1 MKRRWGRQSSL
12 APLSA
17 GLSNLSIESRECSIW
32 TADEAAAQAVQKRMR
47 GASDAAADKQTC
59 HTQAPMTQ
67 QDMEPASGAEAV
79 TQRVEDSGMLVPE
92 PQAAIDSE
100 SDFGHAAMRI
110 GCDAEEASPIKGQAI
125 ESDSDI
131 DHAGPVRRKPS
142 SRTAKGRAQA
152 LAEEPELVTP
162 EQAEQL
168 MHSGRHQAR
177 TESST
182 KSIMLDNDAQVSH
195 CGDLGQALLT
205 SSMPESS
212 NNCYAPRPSNNC
224 YGCTDNLQHPT
235 LTRHTA
241 SASAQVLHSERVLAY
256 THDDNLSEVDEEEEP
271 ISSHGAYVNRAVGL
285 QMTACMTPQ
294 MKKAAMAGISRCSWL
309 YQGSMLHAARAA
321 TADVSA
327 VDWNYDKWRAARPSP
342 VTASSSTKAG
352 PVVQHPYYVRKQRN
366 STPKEGIQRID
377 ADSALYQNQLE
388 RLGSHARQTLP
399 SMEHL
404 LTAVPRSGVQPLASG
419 DHIQYDVRAKSH
431 MSEEKLYEVMSMSG
445 VFDKF
450 EREAAA
456 AEAAIEAEAEAVEN
470 EDDDALR
477 ALYYQPSNG
486 DDEMEEASV
495 MEAAYESDEV
505 DDLEDDVDSTE
516 ETSSV
521 VSRKMS
527 GRVVGTSGQAMQ
539 AQQQRK
545 NKFDS
550 VIQHLLTRNNDDR
563 PGAQASIRVL
573 PLWLDIRNAA
583 VGPKGKKG
591 GAHAH
596 SDAVL
601 VDFIDVHLQ
610 VLREDIWTLDGFGQP
625 NPTVVYAYM
634 LLLQERNN
642 IMRDEKLGCPNCHFL
657 GPDLLKSILTCG
669 SNWDGVQEWQEPLSL
684 QDMGGRRNPGI
695 LGCDKLICVVP
706 MEDGWVCVGIH
717 LKHQVIKWYDSLL
730 QEEDDEIV
738 GALVNWVQHESKQTL
753 DLSKWKVK

>member
-1 MKRRWGRQSSL
+1 MLHSVTLLPKEGGARQTHLRSKGPSGHTLARMKRRWGRQSSL

-168 MHSGRHQAR
+168 MHSGR
-177 TESST
+177 
-182 KSIMLDNDAQVSH
+182 
-195 CGDLGQALLT
+195 
-205 SSMPESS
+205 
-212 NNCYAPRPSNNC
+212 
-224 YGCTDNLQHPT
+224 
-235 LTRHTA
+235 
-241 SASAQVLHSERVLAY
+241 
-256 THDDNLSEVDEEEEP
+256 
-271 ISSHGAYVNRAVGL
+271 
-285 QMTACMTPQ
+285 
-294 MKKAAMAGISRCSWL
+294 
-309 YQGSMLHAARAA
+309 SMLHAARAA

-753 DLSKWKVK
+753 DLSKWKVKNPMDMALPAETNSYDSGVFALLFAEYASRDGVIDFTSENIGASRIKMISDIILKRIHIPRTS